1 MTSGE
6 AWILILG
13 WWEPYF
19 RSARASP
26 GWLTLFLAHEI
37 SVFESKSWWG
47 LRVTP
52 GRTTGGCPWIWL
64 NRALDVHSE
73 TGTPGTLTSLTR
85 ASKSKT
91 RQRWYFLM
99 WMIPRLTWP
108 KQPVPSHQGGIEPRW
123 IFQTV
128 NPKHGTMILLQ
139 PLQCFGQTC
148 SLWWATR
155 SQWTSVTRVWN
166 TSNHTGI
173 IRYFY
178 SNYWTLRIYI
188 YIFIYLYTFIYI
200 YIYMYI

>member
-1 MTSGE
+1 
-6 AWILILG
+6 
-13 WWEPYF
+13 
-19 RSARASP
+19 
-26 GWLTLFLAHEI
+26 
-37 SVFESKSWWG
+37 
-47 LRVTP
+47 
-52 GRTTGGCPWIWL
+52 
-64 NRALDVHSE
+64 
-73 TGTPGTLTSLTR
+73 
-85 ASKSKT
+85 
-91 RQRWYFLM
+91 M

-188 YIFIYLYTFIYI
+188 YIYLFIHIHLHLHLYVHLVYHLYSVMFWKSFSWRVRSRLCRS
-200 YIYMYI
+200 